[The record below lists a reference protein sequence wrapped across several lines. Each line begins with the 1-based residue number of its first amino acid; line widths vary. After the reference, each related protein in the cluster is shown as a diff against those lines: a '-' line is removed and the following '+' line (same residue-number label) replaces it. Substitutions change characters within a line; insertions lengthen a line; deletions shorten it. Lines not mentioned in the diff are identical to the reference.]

1 MSTCTL
7 FVNVDKSVLIRV
19 MTVLRGQEER
29 EGVTIIG
36 GVPGGSVVDQR
47 ASLTGEESSEER
59 EETWNSNTSRIA
71 RVMITKTT
79 AMGVLVTMSWRAID
93 RENPREEVTVV
104 HTGGTQGGKA
114 PKPRGTQGLLC

>member
-19 MTVLRGQEER
+19 TTVLRGQEER

-47 ASLTGEESSEER
+47 VSLTGEESSEER